1 MSLLHLLKS
10 QHLSA
15 RLRQRARSRAHL
27 WLRLTMTTAGWM
39 TPSLRPRPAAAAKR
53 RWTRTGWNDLACTF
67 TWLRISRQ
75 TPLPVPPYPS
85 SACVRPSPS
94 PCSSLVVGVRAG
106 TARSSLASSQ
116 RPAAPCARIML
127 FASFFKTL
135 VGKQITVELK
145 NDLAIVGTL
154 HSVDQVRPSPAR
166 CACSASW
173 R

>member
-1 MSLLHLLKS
+1 MYQGVGSESDAEVVQEHERRRYVRS
-10 QHLSA
+10 SSA
-15 RLRQRARSRAHL
+15 DS
-27 WLRLTMTTAGWM
+27 
-39 TPSLRPRPAAAAKR
+39 
-53 RWTRTGWNDLACTF
+53 
-67 TWLRISRQ
+67 
-75 TPLPVPPYPS
+75 PYPLEHTCRTVDLQEI
-85 SACVRPSPS
+85 ADV
-94 PCSSLVVGVRAG
+94 LVGVRAG